1 MTVVI
6 LIVIA
11 ILLYQMFAKPKKKEH
26 EAEFLAKLEQQ
37 YKEAL
42 RANDKGRALELGRN
56 YYRYKRNGEL
66 TIYDEQ
72 ALANDLATMK

>member
-1 MTVVI
+1 MI
-6 LIVIA
+6 LI
-11 ILLYQMFAKPKKKEH
+11 YRSFGKGKKADH

-42 RANDKGRALELGRN
+42 RSSDKHRALELGRN

-66 TIYDEQ
+66 TVYDEQ